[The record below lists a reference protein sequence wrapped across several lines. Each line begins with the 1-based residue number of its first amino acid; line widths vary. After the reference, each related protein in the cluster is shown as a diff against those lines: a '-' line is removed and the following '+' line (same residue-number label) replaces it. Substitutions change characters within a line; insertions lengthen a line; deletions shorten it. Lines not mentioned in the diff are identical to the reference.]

1 MQSSNWRFSGTF
13 DIWMYGILLF
23 VAQGRIVVQLLN
35 PVATDKLGRL
45 PPLVYCPGSDG
56 TGNSIAPQLP
66 GLTAAGFDVRCL
78 YIPRSNRSD
87 WDDLTREVVRL
98 LRQLV
103 NESSVTYQ
111 VTLVAESYGGCL
123 GLRVAAAAPD
133 LIQRLVLVNPATGFS
148 RALFGL
154 PSIIASS
161 NLLSLFPAPLYQAA
175 QAVLVPLLV
184 DKDNVG
190 PTGMKAIQS
199 MMVMEPTP
207 DFQPESGF
215 VNVEDQRAQQRSTA
229 TSGPQLYEP
238 AVTASWRLR
247 MLRKGNVSDA
257 DLQRVR
263 APTLIVASAADRL
276 LPSLEESARLVGRIP
291 DARRVILP
299 NSGHTALLESGI
311 SLAEIMGRTGFLP
324 HEVHVD
330 TLPATAHN
338 SPAGEVTLPSSRVRE
353 DNQSAKMS
361 EVAAARISSSNGA
374 QSSRISA
381 VVGESVSTSAVTATF
396 HAGNGNAGLATSE
409 ETASSRMNSHREAR
423 NGSNGL
429 SNGALQHGAL
439 IRDMAESGS
448 AGSEQQASTQSQRQ
462 GSVWGQRAAGNAPPR
477 KDTIDSNYEEALR
490 LLGPLRNLVAPVVRG
505 AENIPDGAVEQR
517 ACLFVGNHTRF
528 GLYDLPFLMYELYL
542 RGHKVRGLAHR
553 AHWSGLPTGRF
564 FERFG
569 AVPASPRAAYKLL
582 KQGDSVLLFPGGGRE
597 VNKLKGQEYQLLWR
611 EQPDFVRMA
620 AKLNALIIPFSAVGG
635 DDAFDLALDTREIL
649 ENPILGPLSRGAL
662 ERVAPGLDPEEAV
675 PPLTRGL
682 FGLPSPI
689 ALPKLERIYFR
700 FMAPIDPNE
709 DLCSLD
715 DMDACM
721 GTYERVRHSVEDGI
735 QQLLA
740 EREVDP
746 ERDLGPRLLGQA
758 ARFLPAFELLSQN

>member
-1 MQSSNWRFSGTF
+1 MGSS
-13 DIWMYGILLF
+13 
-23 VAQGRIVVQLLN
+23 QVQLLN

-66 GLTAAGFDVRCL
+66 GLTAARFDVRCL

-87 WDDLTREVVRL
+87 WNDLTREVVRL

-103 NESSVTYQ
+103 KESSVSSQ

-148 RALFGL
+148 RALFGV
-154 PSIIASS
+154 PSLIASS

-215 VNVEDQRAQQRSTA
+215 VNVEDQRGQQRSA
-229 TSGPQLYEP
+229 ASSGPQLYEP
-238 AVTASWRLR
+238 AVTAAWRMR

-257 DLQRVR
+257 DLQRIR

-276 LPSLEESARLVGRIP
+276 LPSLEESGRLVGRIP

-324 HEVHVD
+324 QEVHVD
-330 TLPATAHN
+330 TVPATAHN
-338 SPAGEVTLPSSRVRE
+338 GPAGQVIISSSLR
-353 DNQSAKMS
+353 DDIQDAMMS
-361 EVAAARISSSNGA
+361 EVAAVRVTSSNGA
-374 QSSRISA
+374 QSSRTIA
-381 VVGESVSTSAVTATF
+381 LVGESVSASAVTATF
-396 HAGNGNAGLATSE
+396 QAGNGNAGLARSE
-409 ETASSRMNSHREAR
+409 GTASSSLRASCEAK
-423 NGSNGL
+423 NGSNLL
-429 SNGALQHGAL
+429 SSGALQNGASVS
-439 IRDMAESGS
+439 DMAEGGS
-448 AGSEQQASTQSQRQ
+448 AGSEQQASVQSKQQ

-477 KDTIDSNYEEALR
+477 KDTIDANYEQALQ

-542 RGHKVRGLAHR
+542 RGHKVKGLAHR
-553 AHWSGLPTGRF
+553 AHWSGLPTGQF

-620 AKLNALIIPFSAVGG
+620 AKLNALIIPFGAVGG
-635 DDAFDLALDTREIL
+635 DDAFHLALDTREIL
-649 ENPILGPLSRGAL
+649 DNPILGPLSRGAL

-675 PPLTRGL
+675 PPITRGL

-721 GTYERVRHSVEDGI
+721 ETYERVRHSVEDGI

-758 ARFLPAFELLSQN
+758 ARFLPAFELLSQS